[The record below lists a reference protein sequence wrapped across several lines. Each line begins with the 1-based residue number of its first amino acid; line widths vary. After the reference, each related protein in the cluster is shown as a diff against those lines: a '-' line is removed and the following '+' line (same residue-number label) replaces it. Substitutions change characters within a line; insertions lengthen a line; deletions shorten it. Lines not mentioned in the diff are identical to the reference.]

1 MTLDSNSR
9 DRSAIGDQA
18 FEKHEGTPVLGTAFD
33 IVGQGKAKAE
43 AMTQAFLLAA
53 KMAAA

>member
-1 MTLDSNSR
+1 MKKLLAVTVALG
-9 DRSAIGDQA
+9 SALG
-18 FEKHEGTPVLGTAFD
+18 VLAAMNAPAL
-33 IVGQGKAKAE
+33 GQDGKGKAKAE